1 MSQADP
7 SRKRPLAV
15 LIGAVA
21 CLSLL
26 QAACAGRAPATTA
39 PAAAPATAATD
50 ATAATTSSS
59 AATPAEAKPP
69 APAPPVLAAPTPL
82 PANRPQ
88 GLPLEPA
95 DGNWLI
101 DEYGRRYFVHEL
113 RKDAELWRW
122 EIEGQRIR
130 LIRGLTLD
138 VADHDEDSF
147 LVKIYGPDPNQED
160 MSPKPPT
167 QEELARIAAS
177 YESDLEKVDRLRLE
191 PLNAGLPAQG
201 QWRQGFAVAD
211 VDGDGR
217 LDIVHAP
224 PRKGGSLPVVYLG
237 DGTGRWRRWAEAR
250 FPALPLDYGD
260 AAVGDFNRDGKADV
274 AVASHLRGIVV
285 MVGDGRG
292 GFTPWSEGI
301 EFEPPGQSAK
311 QVFTSRA
318 IEVADW
324 NGDGRPDIL
333 ALGEGPRLA
342 GIVGPGGQAFS
353 PGTRGVVVFLNQGD
367 GSWKPQAATGEVRMF
382 GDKLAVGDFDA
393 DGRLDFATASMVRGS
408 REIVNLGQADGTWKP
423 AELSA
428 LRAAAL
434 FRSVAAADFDG
445 DGRDDVAV
453 GFTTNEAGVWRSGVD
468 LLSPRADGS
477 WQRRTLGMVESNT
490 GIWSMAAGDLDGDG
504 AKDLVALTG
513 EGDGWVFLGDGKGSF
528 VREEGPEVV
537 SPEAGCTG
545 HHAAL
550 ADVDGDG
557 SDELVVGFAGE
568 GSALFG
574 QPKCLSGGSLRA
586 WKAIRPAG
594 R

>member
-1 MSQADP
+1 MSQAVP
-7 SRKRPLAV
+7 FRKRSLAV
-15 LIGAVA
+15 LIGAA
-21 CLSLL
+21 AGLSLL
-26 QAACAGRAPATTA
+26 QTACAGRAPATTA
-39 PAAAPATAATD
+39 PAATPATTATAAE
-50 ATAATTSSS
+50 AT
-59 AATPAEAKPP
+59 PP
-69 APAPPVLAAPTPL
+69 APKAPILAAPSPL

-88 GLPLEPA
+88 GLPLQPA
-95 DGNWLI
+95 DGQWLI
-101 DEYGRRYFVHEL
+101 DEYGRRYFLHEL
-113 RKDAELWRW
+113 PKDAELWRW

-138 VADHDEDSF
+138 VADHNEKSF

-160 MSPKPPT
+160 LSPQPPT
-167 QEELARIAAS
+167 QEELAQIAAT
-177 YESDLEKVDRLRLE
+177 YASDLEKADRLSFQ
-191 PLNAGLPAQG
+191 PLNEGLPAQG

-211 VDGDGR
+211 IDGDGR
-217 LDIVHAP
+217 LDIVHGP
-224 PRKGGSLPVVYLG
+224 PRKGGSVPAVFLG

-260 AAVGDFNRDGKADV
+260 AAVADFNRDGKADL

-292 GFTPWSEGI
+292 GFTPWSQGI
-301 EFEPPGQSAK
+301 QFELPGQSTA

-324 NGDGRPDIL
+324 NGDGRPDLL
-333 ALGEGPRLA
+333 ALGEGPRLG

-367 GSWKPQAATGEVRMF
+367 GTWTQQAVQGEARMF
-382 GDKLAVGDFDA
+382 GDKVAVGDFNA
-393 DGRLDFATASMVRGS
+393 DGRIDFATASAVRGS
-408 REIVNLGQADGTWKP
+408 RDLVNLGQADGTWKP
-423 AELSA
+423 VEVPP

-434 FRSVAAADFDG
+434 FRSTAAADFDR
-445 DGRDDVAV
+445 DGRDDIAV
-453 GFTTNEAGVWRSGVD
+453 GFITNEAGVWRSGVD
-468 LLSPRADGS
+468 VLSSRADGS
-477 WQRRTLGMVESNT
+477 WERRTLGVVESNT

-513 EGDGWVFLGDGKGSF
+513 NGEGWVFLGDGKGSF
-528 VREEGPEVV
+528 VREEGTEVLT
-537 SPEAGCTG
+537 PDEGCTG

-557 SDELVVGFAGE
+557 RDELVAGFAGE

-574 QPKCLSGGSLRA
+574 QPKCLTGGSLRV
-586 WKAIRPAG
+586 WKAVRRSG